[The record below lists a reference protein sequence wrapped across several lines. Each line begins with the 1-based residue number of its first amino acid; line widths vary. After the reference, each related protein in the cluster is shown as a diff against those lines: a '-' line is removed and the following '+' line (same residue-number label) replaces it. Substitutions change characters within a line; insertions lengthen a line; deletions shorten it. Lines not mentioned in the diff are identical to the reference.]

1 MRTSVR
7 PSCTH
12 QSFRLRYCRRSSHK
26 IHAQHLRARD
36 ALLSKRRVKGQEGPC
51 SGLQYN
57 LLVRSA
63 SPGFHQQRLAAEVR
77 TKPKDATRNM
87 SVQIREAQTDAEL
100 KSIGWLRARSFY
112 AYPPERAFA
121 GQIHQT
127 MIAEEEYK
135 ALKIEQLRRRQLAGE
150 DQTKDRSI
158 CLVARAAAG
167 CDLPEDEGL
176 LGTLDLY
183 AVRSVQG
190 EVLIGNSDNA
200 AYLANVCVADTAR
213 RQGIGGALIQAARQ
227 VAKTWGVDAL
237 YVHIMAVNE
246 GAKTFYQLHG
256 FVTEQEES
264 SNQAHY
270 RGHCLDGIEGRG
282 RTMLLRDT
290 LL

>member
-1 MRTSVR
+1 M
-7 PSCTH
+7 
-12 QSFRLRYCRRSSHK
+12 K
-26 IHAQHLRARD
+26 A
-36 ALLSKRRVKGQEGPC
+36 QEGSCFALQNKLIVC
-51 SGLQYN
+51 S
-57 LLVRSA
+57 A
-63 SPGFHQQRLAAEVR
+63 PTGFHQQRLAAEVR
-77 TKPKDATRNM
+77 TSPKEAIQDI

-100 KSIGWLRARSFY
+100 QAIGWLRARSFY

-135 ALKIEQLRRRQLAGE
+135 ALKAEQLRRLQLAGE
-150 DQTKDRSI
+150 HQTKDRSI

-167 CDLPEDEGL
+167 CDTPEDEGL
-176 LGTLDLY
+176 VGTLDLY
-183 AVRSVQG
+183 AVRAVQG
-190 EVLIGNSDNA
+190 EVLIGNSNNA

-213 RQGIGGALIQAARQ
+213 RQGVGGALIQAARQ
-227 VAKTWGVDAL
+227 VAKTWGVEAL

-246 GAKTFYQLHG
+246 GAKMFYQLHG

-290 LL
+290 RL